1 MSEMPAYSTD
11 RRGALKII
19 GAIGANCAY
28 PFAGDELHGQTVPE
42 TGPQTDTGHHN
53 AAAPSPTFFR
63 ERDFAT
69 LSRVSD
75 LIIPPTATAGAIQAG
90 VPLYIDRV
98 ISTSSAH
105 QELVADGL
113 RYIDAEAQRLHSQS
127 NFLALSEVQQLA
139 MLEALCQAYDRD
151 PDSNQLPRPVQF
163 FGLIKSLTAD
173 GYYTSQPGLID
184 ELGYKGNNALSSF
197 PGCREH

>member
-1 MSEMPAYSTD
+1 MPTYSTD

-19 GAIGANCAY
+19 GAIGATCAY
-28 PFAGDELHGQTVPE
+28 PFAGDELHGQTAHDAE
-42 TGPQTDTGHHN
+42 HH
-53 AAAPSPTFFR
+53 AGTPSASFFR
-63 ERDFAT
+63 EPDFAT

-98 ISTSSAH
+98 VSISAAH
-105 QELVADGL
+105 QELVAEGL
-113 RYIDAEAQRLHSQS
+113 RYLDAEAQRLKPQS
-127 NFLALSEVQQLA
+127 KFLGLDESQQLA
-139 MLEALCQAYDRD
+139 ILEPLCEAYDRD
-151 PDSNQLPRPVQF
+151 PASTTLPRSVEF

-184 ELGYKGNNALSSF
+184 ELGYKGNHAMPSF
-197 PGCREH
+197 PSCPEH